1 MSRPLLL
8 ITTPM
13 EDVVVEGCRDRF
25 EVERLWT
32 HEDPADLL
40 EARGEEVRAVA
51 TTGGFPMDGELMA
64 RLPNLEIVANSGV
77 GYDAVD
83 TATAHRR
90 GVVVTNTP
98 GVLDEEVADTALALL
113 IMTVRQ
119 LSRAE
124 RYLRDGRWPEGPF
137 PLSPSSLS
145 GRTVGVL
152 GLGRIGEAIARR
164 VEACGLQVAYHNRRR
179 KDGVPYRYHGSPLD
193 LARDV
198 DTLVVT
204 VPGGAETRHVVD
216 REVLEALGPD
226 GVLINVARGSVVDE
240 HALTDLLQ
248 SERLLGAGLDVFEDE
263 PHVPE
268 ALRRMEHVVLLPHVG
283 SASRPTRAAMA
294 QLVVDN
300 LHAWFDG
307 RPPLT
312 PVPETP
318 VPARDGHRD

>member
-13 EDVVVEGCRDRF
+13 PDVVADGCQDRF
-25 EVERLWT
+25 EIARLWT
-32 HEDPADLL
+32 YDDPADLL
-40 EARGEEVRAVA
+40 DARGAEVRAIA
-51 TTGGFPMDGELMA
+51 TTGGFSVDDALMA
-64 RLPNLEIVANSGV
+64 RLPRLEIVANSGV

-83 TATAHRR
+83 TRAAKQR

-119 LSRAE
+119 LPRAE
-124 RYLRDGRWPEGPF
+124 RYLRDGKWPQAPF

-145 GRTVGVL
+145 GRTLGIL

-164 VEACGLQVAYHNRRR
+164 AEACGLEVVYHNRRR
-179 KDGVPYRYHGSPLD
+179 KEEVRYRYYDSPAEM
-193 LARDV
+193 ARDV
-198 DTLVVT
+198 DTLLVT
-204 VPGGAETRHVVD
+204 VPGGAQTRHVVD

-240 HALTDLLQ
+240 QALIDLLE
-248 SERLLGAGLDVFEDE
+248 SGKLLGAGLDVFENE

-300 LHAWFDG
+300 LHAWFDD

-318 VPARDGHRD
+318 GAGA